1 MRILS
6 LSNTCSITG
15 EFAMT
20 TIYTC
25 TEPKDAWSL
34 VSHFLGNKLLVIG
47 MSNDEAAIS
56 RIRSEL
62 IGSLYMLVR
71 NMNVHGHVDDASKIQ
86 QILDMVTDQDVTKAE
101 VCEAIHNKN
110 HELNAGKREFDT
122 TMANLRAK
130 GAFRS

>member
-1 MRILS
+1 
-6 LSNTCSITG
+6 
-15 EFAMT
+15 MT

-71 NMNVHGHVDDASKIQ
+71 NMDAHNHHDDAAKIQ
-86 QILDMVTDQDVTKAE
+86 QIMDMVTDQDVTKAE
-101 VCEAIHNKN
+101 VCKAIHEKN
-110 HELNAGKREFDT
+110 RELNAF
-122 TMANLRAK
+122 RAK
-130 GAFRS
+130 FHVEGNSLCV